1 MTTSLQQKIEV
12 RRSRIAILDRERE
25 QLLIELVEFERALS
39 LRGTDAA
46 HQKPVRP
53 LPVFGAW
60 LAILQSLAEHKRF
73 NAKEVRLVAQ
83 KLFSDGVL
91 KKELTRDGVRAQ
103 LSLYTKKAIIRR
115 MGGGNYC
122 LTEKTKNGLLGHVAA
137 TSDFLEKLPGPEMDT
152 LAQGTAGDARYPRP
166 GRAQNERG

>member
-1 MTTSLQQKIEV
+1 MPSSVQQMIEV

-25 QLLIELVEFERALS
+25 QLLVELIEFERALS
-39 LRGTDAA
+39 LPGTQAT
-46 HQKPVRP
+46 HQRPVRP
-53 LPVFGAW
+53 LPVLGAW
-60 LAILQSLAEHKRF
+60 FAILQALAEYKRF

-103 LSLYTKKAIIRR
+103 FSLYTKKGIIRR

-122 LTEKTKNGLLGHVAA
+122 LTEKTKNNLSAHGAA
-137 TSDFLEKLPGPEMDT
+137 TLNFLMELPGPERDA

-166 GRAQNERG
+166 DKAQNERG